1 MATNQ
6 EDEQVPTEP
15 LYPADEETPLLG
27 DNIQDAIRQDAGQEQ
42 VVLAEEP
49 SNKRLVVVMGSMWFG
64 VFFGALDQTVI
75 ATLSA
80 PISTSFNSLTLLS
93 WVASAYLIA
102 NAACQPISGRLTDI
116 FSRRTGLVVSN
127 ILFAVGNLMC
137 GLAQTEWTM
146 IAGRVV
152 AGMGGGG

>member
-1 MATNQ
+1 MAAN
-6 EDEQVPTEP
+6 EQNEQTHTEP
-15 LYPADEETPLLG
+15 SHPADEETPLLG
-27 DNIQDAIRQDAGQEQ
+27 DNVQDAARQDAGQEQ

-49 SNKRLVVVMGSMWFG
+49 SNKRLAVVLGSVWFG
-64 VFFGALDQTVI
+64 VFFGALDQTII

-127 ILFAVGNLMC
+127 ILFAAGNLMC